1 MQATDEQIETLPGP
15 PEWMGE
21 HGREKWWEVGEQL
34 VKSKRFYA
42 KHREILALYCDSYQ
56 EFRHAM
62 QTIEKEGTTCTS
74 DKGGLYQH
82 PEVSR
87 KNAAL
92 NRMVQLGKLLG
103 WDQKPRQVNTKVSSR
118 PKDL

>member
-1 MQATDEQIETLPGP
+1 MQASIETLPVP
-15 PEWMGE
+15 PEWMGD
-21 HGREKWWEVGEQL
+21 HGREKWHEIGGNLIENQA
-34 VKSKRFYA
+34 FHA

-56 EFRHAM
+56 EFREAM
-62 QTIEKEGTTCTS
+62 ETISKEGTTCVS

-92 NRMVQLGKLLG
+92 KRMVQLGKLLG
-103 WDQKPRQVNTKVSSR
+103 WDQKPQQSQGSVSSR